1 MGYDGLTE
9 ISREQQIKDRYADLA
24 IKIDGVVKFL
34 IEAKAAGVVL
44 RDRYIEQ
51 AQRYASEGNIRWVVL
66 TNGLV
71 WHLYHLSFE
80 EGIEYERAFSV
91 DLSADPL
98 DKVSDLLSLLHRK
111 AITKGE
117 LQVYWEKRVAL
128 SAKSVGRV
136 LFFEDTLRLMRRE
149 IKRLDGI
156 LIDEEDLGAAIQSM
170 LCAEAREQ
178 IGPFKIRRKRAAAK
192 KPKLV
197 VEMNPDVFPVV
208 ENVHSVPIEQ

>member
-1 MGYDGLTE
+1 M
-9 ISREQQIKDRYADLA
+9 
-24 IKIDGVVKFL
+24 
-34 IEAKAAGVVL
+34 VL

-197 VEMNPDVFPVV
+197 LEMNPDVFPVV